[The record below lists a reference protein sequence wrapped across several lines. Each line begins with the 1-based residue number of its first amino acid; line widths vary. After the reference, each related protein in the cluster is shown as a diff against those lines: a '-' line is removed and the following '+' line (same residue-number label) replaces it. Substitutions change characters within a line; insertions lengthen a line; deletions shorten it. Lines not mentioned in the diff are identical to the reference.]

1 MKTIILI
8 IGFSI
13 IIVSLERA
21 KDTQTSAN
29 KNSLSAL
36 CGYETIAKEIA
47 LLDSNSTLLRI
58 FSQNINEDG
67 TSNEWVYDFVSSS
80 RKKIIS
86 ISYKIIDG
94 NEYIEID
101 STENDR
107 LSNYV
112 IISKWIDCS
121 IAFQKAKIYASNRFK
136 NRNYLKNI
144 SAELLEKIVYNS
156 VPTWEII
163 SYTEEKGFIYKINA
177 INGKML
183 GIRYTNK
190 CLK

>member
-1 MKTIILI
+1 M
-8 IGFSI
+8 
-13 IIVSLERA
+13 VSFEMRA
-21 KDTQTSAN
+21 NDTQTSAN
-29 KNSLSAL
+29 KYSLSAL

-47 LLDSNSTLLRI
+47 LLDSNSKLLRV
-58 FSQNINEDG
+58 FSQNINQDG
-67 TSNEWVYDFVSSS
+67 TSNEWVYDFVSLSM
-80 RKKIIS
+80 KKIIS

-101 STENDR
+101 STENDM

-112 IISKWIDCS
+112 ITSKWIDCS
-121 IAFQKAKIYASNRFK
+121 IAFQKVKMHAGNRFK

-144 SAELLEKIVYNS
+144 SAELLEEIVHNS
-156 VPTWEII
+156 VPTWEITF
-163 SYTEEKGFIYKINA
+163 YTEEKIIYIINA